1 MADEDQS
8 QKTEDPT
15 ARKLSKARDKGQVGS
30 STEVKNWVILL
41 GGTMMI
47 ALLSPWMMTSVTN
60 MSIIYI
66 EQPESIAVEFGS
78 MVPLLTEILWLMLL
92 YLAPFFG
99 VLMVMALAANVGQS
113 GLIYA
118 PSKIKPDWNK
128 VSPLGGLKRMFS
140 LRSVVEFLKGILKLG
155 AVTLVAYGMA
165 IPMLSEIAVMP
176 DYSISAILDELY
188 LVAIAI
194 AGGAL
199 VVMTVVATID
209 FIYQKYEFTKSMR
222 MSRQEIKDEYKD
234 TEGDPHIKAR
244 IRKLRMQRAQQR
256 MMGNVP
262 DADVVITNPTHYA
275 VALIYKMDDMQA
287 PRLVAK
293 GVDSLAFRIREVA
306 EEHDIPIVENPPLA
320 RALYATVELDEEI
333 PVEHYQAVAE
343 VIGYVM
349 KLKGKMPSGG
359 GPTING

>member
-15 ARKLSKARDKGQVGS
+15 SRKLSKAKDKGQVGS
-30 STEVKNWVILL
+30 SNEIKNWVILF
-41 GGTMMI
+41 GGTMMLAI
-47 ALLSPWMMTSVTN
+47 LAPWMMTRVTN

-66 EQPESIAVEFGS
+66 EQPEIISVEFGS
-78 MVPLLTEILWLMLL
+78 MVPLLTDILLQMLL

-99 VLMVMALAANVGQS
+99 VLMVLALAANLGQT

-118 PSKIKPDWNK
+118 PSKIKMDWSK
-128 VSPLGGLKRMFS
+128 ISPLSGLKRMFS

-155 AVTLVAYGMA
+155 VVTIVAYGMA
-165 IPMLSEIAVMP
+165 IPLLSEIALMP
-176 DYSISAILDELY
+176 DYSISAMLDELY
-188 LVAIAI
+188 IVAVAIS
-194 AGGAL
+194 AGATI
-199 VVMTVVATID
+199 VMTVVATLD
-209 FIYQKYEFTKSMR
+209 FIYQKFEFIKSMR

-234 TEGDPHIKAR
+234 TEGDPQIKAR
-244 IRKLRMQRAQQR
+244 IRKLRAQRAQQR
-256 MMGNVP
+256 MMSNVP
-262 DADVVITNPTHYA
+262 TADVVITNPTHYA
-275 VALIYKMDDMQA
+275 VALSYKMDDMQA

-293 GVDSLAFRIREVA
+293 GMDSLAFKIREVA
-306 EEHDIPIVENPPLA
+306 EEHDVPIVENPPLA
-320 RALYATVELDEEI
+320 RALYATVELDAEI

-359 GPTING
+359 GQTVN